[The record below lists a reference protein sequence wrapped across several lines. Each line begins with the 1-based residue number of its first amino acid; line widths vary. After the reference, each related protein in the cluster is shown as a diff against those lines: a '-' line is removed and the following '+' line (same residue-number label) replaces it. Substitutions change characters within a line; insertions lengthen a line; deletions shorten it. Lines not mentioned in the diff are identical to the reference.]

1 MKEQKEQKAWKENAA
16 KETRECWKSFISSR
30 VEFAL
35 ERVSRDPE
43 YIKVCKQQDSS
54 QEAVNS
60 LLEKLG
66 EENALTIRRYY
77 EMETTRQSYEMDG
90 AYMQGVKDGIHF
102 LSSLGIFQPKEWID
116 EE

>member
-1 MKEQKEQKAWKENAA
+1 MKKTLWMEQAIRNTK
-16 KETRECWKSFISSR
+16 ECWKSFISSR

-43 YIKVCKQQDSS
+43 YIELCEQQDSS
-54 QEAVNS
+54 QEIVDS

-77 EMETTRQSYEMDG
+77 EMETTRLSYEIDG
-90 AYMQGVKDGIHF
+90 AYIQGVKDGIHF